1 MKKICVF
8 CGSSMGY
15 DPIYRK
21 KAEELADY
29 LIAND
34 LTLVYGGADVG
45 LMKILADR
53 MLAKNKMVIGIMPT
67 HLIEKE
73 VAHHGLTEMIEV
85 ESMATRKEKMLEIS
99 DAFIALPGGFGTL
112 DEIAEVLV
120 LDQLKIIEKPMGLLN
135 TKNFFDPLVRY
146 FELGVGEGFI
156 RQEHLNNLM
165 VDTEVDALM
174 NKLDQYQA
182 VEMGKWIEDI
192 KIESK

>member
-182 VEMGKWIEDI
+182 VEMEKWIEDI

>member
-53 MLAKNKMVIGIMPT
+53 MLAKNKTVIGIMPT

-174 NKLDQYQA
+174 KKLDQYQA